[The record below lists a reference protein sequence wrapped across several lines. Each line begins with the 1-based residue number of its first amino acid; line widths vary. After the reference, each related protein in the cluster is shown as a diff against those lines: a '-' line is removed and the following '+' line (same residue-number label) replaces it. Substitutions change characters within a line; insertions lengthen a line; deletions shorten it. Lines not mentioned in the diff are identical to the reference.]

1 MVFAEVH
8 SLLVTRRLYTPENND
23 LLFEM
28 LDTLRTAPDRLA
40 AMIAL
45 QGFPLS
51 AARSVTA
58 RL

>member
-1 MVFAEVH
+1 MLFAEVDP
-8 SLLVTRRLYTPENND
+8 LLVTCWLHTPENND

-51 AARSVTA
+51 AARSATA
-58 RL
+58 RV